1 MVLFRLDLTVES
13 YSGDSENILDD
24 LLKDFNG
31 DLKKICEPL
40 GLSLEVNSF
49 HRHHCDCDEVKQ
61 IYINGF
67 HYKIFRTLRNIRNYH
82 FMAKIVEGYIEL
94 VFNSE
99 DFKNLKF
106 EYKLLLPNEM

>member
-1 MVLFRLDLTVES
+1 MILFRLDLTVES
-13 YSGDSENILDD
+13 YPGVIENKIDE
-24 LLKDFNG
+24 LLSDFNG
-31 DLKKICEPL
+31 DLKKICETL

-49 HRHHCDCDEVKQ
+49 QRHHCDCDEVRQ

-99 DFKNLKF
+99 DFENLKF
-106 EYKLLLPNEM
+106 EYKLQLPNE